1 MKKKK
6 SSLIPY
12 LIFTLF
18 IALFVGFNVFTY
30 KEMNSLIGFISEFG
44 MLVIFTAFFVFVY
57 IYILINLIVTEYL
70 PQQKDVLYLFTMDGK
85 TPVFVDKKGKK
96 YIYDGKHIDAVR
108 ENIGK
113 CFNVEKNIFTVTKIE
128 SITSNAFEVTNIKE
142 KYWFNFYCY
151 LGAFEDIFL
160 LPIVYVAA
168 TPFILSAILT
178 PFPANL
184 VIFAMTIPLLFIILY
199 DFAYKQKRKKIVKK
213 ILEETDPIKRAD
225 RYNRVNKSQELQK
238 IWSFSNLTMNMMRS
252 FVTLVVGIGLTL
264 FWGFILIKVQGVGK
278 IAFLP
283 FFIAI
288 LSFLVQAIVDFKMDI
303 PSYDT
308 EEKIRRKALLAE
320 KIKKIVG
327 KIYIFAFLSFWFGI
341 LLVGT
346 MIALK
351 DGEMSIL
358 VATIPFWIAGIAVL
372 IKTLR
377 N

>member
-1 MKKKK
+1 MKKKR

-18 IALFVGFNVFTY
+18 IALFVGFNIYAY
-30 KEMNSLIGFISEFG
+30 KMMDSAVGFISEFG

-57 IYILINLIVTEYL
+57 IYILISLIVTEYL

-108 ENIGK
+108 KNIGK

-128 SITSNAFEVTNIKE
+128 NITSNAFEVTNIKE

-199 DFAYKQKRKKIVKK
+199 DFAYKQKRKKLVKK

-238 IWSFSNLTMNMMRS
+238 LWSFSNLTMNMMRS
-252 FVTLVVGIGLTL
+252 FVTLVVVIGLTL
-264 FWGFILIKVQGVGK
+264 FLGFILIKVQGVGK

-288 LSFLVQAIVDFKMDI
+288 LSFLVQAIVDFKMTI
-303 PSYDT
+303 PTYDT
-308 EEKIRRKALLAE
+308 EEEIRRKALLAE
-320 KIKKIVG
+320 KIKKIAG

-358 VATIPFWIAGIAVL
+358 AATIPFWIAGIAVL

>member
-12 LIFTLF
+12 FIFTLF

-30 KEMNSLIGFISEFG
+30 KEMNSLIGFVSEFG

-57 IYILINLIVTEYL
+57 IYILISLIVTEYL

-108 ENIGK
+108 KNIGK

-128 SITSNAFEVTNIKE
+128 NITSNAFEVTNIKE

-199 DFAYKQKRKKIVKK
+199 DFAYKQKRKKLVKK

-238 IWSFSNLTMNMMRS
+238 LWSFSNLTMNMMRS
-252 FVTLVVGIGLTL
+252 FVTLVVVIGLTL
-264 FWGFILIKVQGVGK
+264 FLGFILIKVQGVGK

-288 LSFLVQAIVDFKMDI
+288 LSFLVQAIVDFKMTI
-303 PSYDT
+303 PTYDT
-308 EEKIRRKALLAE
+308 EEEIRRKALLVE
-320 KIKKIVG
+320 KIKKIAG

>member
-18 IALFVGFNVFTY
+18 IALFVGFNIYAY
-30 KEMNSLIGFISEFG
+30 KMMDSTVGFISEFG

-57 IYILINLIVTEYL
+57 IYVLISLIVTEYL
-70 PQQKDVLYLFTMDGK
+70 PQQKDVLCLFTMDGK

-128 SITSNAFEVTNIKE
+128 NITSNAFEVTNIKE
-142 KYWFNFYCY
+142 KYWFNFYSY

-184 VIFAMTIPLLFIILY
+184 VVFAMTIPLSFIILY
-199 DFAYKQKRKKIVKK
+199 DFAYKQKRKKLVKK

-238 IWSFSNLTMNMMRS
+238 LWSFSNLTMNMMRS
-252 FVTLVVGIGLTL
+252 FVTLVVVIGLTL
-264 FWGFILIKVQGVGK
+264 FLGFILIKVQGVGK

-288 LSFLVQAIVDFKMDI
+288 LSFLVQAIVDFKMTI
-303 PSYDT
+303 PTYDT
-308 EEKIRRKALLAE
+308 EEEIRRKALLAE
-320 KIKKIVG
+320 KIKKIAG

-346 MIALK
+346 MIALR

>member
-18 IALFVGFNVFTY
+18 IALFVGFNIYAY
-30 KEMNSLIGFISEFG
+30 KMMDSTVGFISEFG

-57 IYILINLIVTEYL
+57 IYVLISLIVTEYL

-108 ENIGK
+108 KNIGK

-128 SITSNAFEVTNIKE
+128 NITSNAFEVTNIKE

-184 VIFAMTIPLLFIILY
+184 VIFAITIPLLFIILY
-199 DFAYKQKRKKIVKK
+199 DFAYKQKRKKLVKK

-238 IWSFSNLTMNMMRS
+238 LWSFSNLTMNMMRS
-252 FVTLVVGIGLTL
+252 FVTLVVVIGLTL
-264 FWGFILIKVQGVGK
+264 FLGFILIKVQGVGK

-288 LSFLVQAIVDFKMDI
+288 LSFLVQAIVDFKMTI
-303 PSYDT
+303 PTYDT
-308 EEKIRRKALLAE
+308 EEEIRRKALLAE
-320 KIKKIVG
+320 KIKKIAG